1 MFFQSRNFH
10 TGPLFKESKI
20 LKSFDKTAIENY

>member
-10 TGPLFKESKI
+10 RGPLFKDYKFF
-20 LKSFDKTAIENY
+20 KSFDKATLEN